1 MQTARPGLFLLLLL
15 AGTSIVSAAPLSAES
30 KKDEFWQTRHKLL
43 LERAKKGGAD
53 VVFLGDSLTQG
64 WELDGKEVW
73 KERFE
78 PLKAVNFGV
87 TGDKLQH
94 LLWRVADGKE
104 LQGLKPRLV
113 VLLAGTNNLGSD
125 RHGQLALESDS
136 PEVIAEGIKTIV
148 GRLREEL
155 PDSKILLL
163 GILPRAA
170 GADAPVRG
178 KIQEVNKRLAAL
190 ADGDKVRFL
199 DVGSKFLD
207 KDGRIPED
215 WMPDAL
221 HLSPGGYKRFADA
234 LTPALQELL
243 KKTAE

>member
-1 MQTARPGLFLLLLL
+1 LF
-15 AGTSIVSAAPLSAES
+15 AGTSAVSAAPLSAES
-30 KKDEFWQTRHKLL
+30 KKDEFWLARHKLL

-53 VVFLGDSLTQG
+53 VIFLGDSLTQG
-64 WELDGKEVW
+64 WELDGQDAW

-94 LLWRVADGKE
+94 ILWRVADGKE
-104 LQGLKPRLV
+104 LQGLKPRVV
-113 VLLAGTNNLGSD
+113 VLLAGSNNLGSD
-125 RHGQLALESDS
+125 RHGQLTLEPDS
-136 PEVIAEGIKTIV
+136 PETIAGGIKTIV
-148 GRLREEL
+148 SRLREDL
-155 PDSKILLL
+155 PDSKVLLL

-190 ADGDKVRFL
+190 TDSDKVRFL
-199 DVGSKFLD
+199 DLGSKFLD

-234 LTPALQELL
+234 LAPVLAELA